1 MLQRRWTGVVVLAG
15 VLGGCAN
22 HQPAPAPPAAVQ
34 PVGTPLS
41 LAAARDQLTR
51 ANPNAEVGSVVAVLP
66 ESNLA
71 AVGDMP
77 LADFRVGDAVTFL
90 DGNLNS
96 LTLGTVVRIQNGN
109 LHVRYD
115 APPAGHRLPEV
126 GDIAVRIP
134 NGAPP
139 TPQATASGDAA
150 APSAPAT
157 PAAPTDTPAA
167 PTPTPTL
174 APGPTPEPAASP
186 ATTPATPPAPQPEM
200 NK

>member
-1 MLQRRWTGVVVLAG
+1 MLQRRWIGVVVLAG
-15 VLGGCAN
+15 VLGGCAS
-22 HQPAPAPPAAVQ
+22 HQPPTSPPAAVQ

-77 LADFRVGDAVTFL
+77 VTDFRVGDAVTFL

-134 NGAPP
+134 NGVPP
-139 TPQATASGDAA
+139 APQATASGDAA
-150 APSAPAT
+150 PPSAPAAPAAPTET
-157 PAAPTDTPAA
+157 PAAPAPVPA
-167 PTPTPTL
+167 
-174 APGPTPEPAASP
+174 PTPEPAVP
-186 ATTPATPPAPQPEM
+186 PTTAPVTPPSPQPEM

>member
-1 MLQRRWTGVVVLAG
+1 
-15 VLGGCAN
+15 
-22 HQPAPAPPAAVQ
+22 
-34 PVGTPLS
+34 VGTPLS
-41 LAAARDQLTR
+41 FAAARDQLTR

-71 AVGDMP
+71 AVGNIP
-77 LADFRVGDAVTFL
+77 VANFRVGDAITFL
-90 DGNLNS
+90 DGDLNS

-134 NGAPP
+134 NGVPAS
-139 TPQATASGDAA
+139 PQSTASGDAA
-150 APSAPAT
+150 PPSAPPA
-157 PAAPTDTPAA
+157 PAAPTDTPTA
-167 PTPTPTL
+167 PTPTP
-174 APGPTPEPAASP
+174 APAPVTPPAPEPS
-186 ATTPATPPAPQPEM
+186 TPPAPAPAPSAPQPEM